1 MGMSDRIFGSYTTQ
15 NQKKVR
21 KRVQNVLS
29 MENRFKKM
37 SDKELSDMT
46 IEFRRRLLF
55 GETVDDIMEEAFAVC
70 REATRRTLNMAHY
83 PVQIEAA
90 IAMQGNTIS
99 EMKTGE
105 GKTLVQ
111 ILNAYLNAIS
121 GEGVHVI
128 TSNEYLAER
137 DANQNRK
144 VFEFLGLSCGFVASR
159 PRMNRDDR
167 RVQYK
172 SDIVYATASTL
183 AFDYLDDNQ
192 VTRKQ
197 NRVFNRP
204 FNYAIIDEVDSIL
217 LDDGM
222 TPLIKSGA
230 MPGEKQDSFVSTE
243 FQDLYSWATNFIKNI
258 TCTVKA
264 QEDVGKTEG
273 FTTDCIMF
281 KDTMSVYFT
290 EKMENKIIKAT
301 GLNPSKPEEQLELMR
316 KYEAIKK
323 CLLARHHFT
332 RGKHYELKPSK
343 KNPQEYEV
351 VLISESLGRLM
362 EGRRLKEGFHEAI
375 EAKERQLAIDKRL
388 PYRVS
393 IHEPK
398 VTTATCTYPDFFS
411 QYKSGISG
419 MTGTS
424 NAQDFMDIYGMPTYE
439 VPSRKPNMR
448 VDLKDEIYATKKAKY
463 KAIVEEILRCQKTL
477 QPVLVG
483 TDSVEESK
491 IISQMLAEA
500 GVRHQLLNA
509 IDNAHE
515 AEIVANAGLLGKVT
529 VTTNMAGRGTDI
541 KLGEGV
547 REVGGLYVIGTSKN
561 RNTRIDNQ
569 LRGRAARQGDPGQ
582 TKYFASLEDNMVAIR
597 CGQKLRQMIKTLDV
611 GVGKIKSRMLASL
624 VDKCQRSQEGF
635 DKTARMQSE
644 KTGRILSE
652 HKAKIYS
659 QRDQILECENMQSML
674 SQVVSSYSKTLSEM
688 SIEEIEAKVGHLIDT
703 TKISKGSKK
712 EAIASYIEKELQ
724 SKLFEAGKT
733 KGFNDNIR
741 RKMLLV
747 VDTYWVGH
755 LDFLERSKTDASLQV
770 YAQKSPIEEYT
781 YRAYEELNRITPY
794 IQNEFITYAL
804 NPTLE
809 FGRYEVKDVALE
821 VESMEYSR

>member
-1 MGMSDRIFGSYTTQ
+1 MSMSDRIFGSYTTQ
-15 NQKKVR
+15 NQKKIR
-21 KRVQNVLS
+21 KRVNNVLN

-46 IEFRRRLLF
+46 LEFRRRLLS
-55 GETVDDIMEEAFAVC
+55 GETIDDIMEEAFAVC

-128 TSNEYLAER
+128 TSNEYLAQR
-137 DANQNRK
+137 DANQNSK

-159 PRMNRDDR
+159 PRMTRDER

-192 VTRKQ
+192 VTKRQ

-230 MPGEKQDSFVSTE
+230 MPGEKQDSQISTDYS
-243 FQDLYSWATNFIKNI
+243 DLYSWATNFIKNI

-264 QEDVGKTEG
+264 QEEVGKYET

-281 KDTMSVYFT
+281 KDTMYVHFT
-290 EKMENKIIKAT
+290 ERMENKIIKAT
-301 GLNPSKPEEQLELMR
+301 GLNPNNVEEQMELMR
-316 KYEAIKK
+316 KQEAIRN
-323 CLLARHHFT
+323 CLIARHHFT

-343 KNPQEYEV
+343 KDPQEYEI
-351 VLISESLGRLM
+351 VLISESLGRFM
-362 EGRRLKEGFHEAI
+362 EGRRLMEGFHEAI
-375 EAKERQLAIDKRL
+375 EAKERQAAIDNRL

-424 NAQDFMDIYGMPTYE
+424 NSQDFMDIYGMPTYE

-448 VDLKDEIYATKKAKY
+448 VDLQDEIYATKKAKY
-463 KAIVEEILRCQKTL
+463 KAIIEEVLKCQKTL
-477 QPVLVG
+477 QPVLIG

-491 IISQMLAEA
+491 TISQMLADV
-500 GVRHQLLNA
+500 GIRHQLLNA

-597 CGQKLRQMIKTLDV
+597 CGQKLRTLIKSLNV
-611 GVGKIKSRMLASL
+611 GTGKIKNKVIASL

-635 DKTARMQSE
+635 DKTARMQNE

-652 HKAKIYS
+652 HKSKIYA
-659 QRDQILECENMQSML
+659 QRDQILECDNIESML
-674 SQVVSSYSKTLSEM
+674 SQVITNYSKKLSEM
-688 SIEEIEAKVGHLIDT
+688 SIEEIETKVGHLIDT
-703 TKISKGSKK
+703 SKISKGTKK
-712 EAIASYIEKELQ
+712 SDIASYLERELQ
-724 SKLFEAGKT
+724 TKLKDAGKS

-755 LDFLERSKTDASLQV
+755 LDFLQRSKTDASLQA

-781 YRAYEELNRITPY
+781 FRAYEELNRITPY

-804 NPTLE
+804 NLEME
-809 FGRYEVKDVALE
+809 FGKYEVKDIVLSE
-821 VESMEYSR
+821 ESMEYSR